1 MKYNGKPKLSACQN
15 QAYNQSIHRNY
26 EIILDVERTLKLTN
40 PQYAEEI
47 NGINKIRQ
55 TLQDKHEL
63 SINDHVKAMV
73 LSLLSCMRKWEP
85 IEQNLD
91 AIQEIFC
98 GYDVDKLKNKNA
110 QELVEEVK
118 NINCGNLRI
127 NRQMTKLKAN
137 IETLERLNAN
147 FGSLDEFYTKTDKY
161 ELVSLLSMWNSKYK
175 LQEMGIALVCEYLK
189 GVGIPLV
196 KPDRHVCRIIGRLGF
211 TKRIPADEIET
222 LRICDKIAESLKMS
236 HAMVDTILWQYGV
249 KEKCGICGDIPQ
261 CSQCGVTS
269 CSNRSL

>member
-1 MKYNGKPKLSACQN
+1 MKYNGKPKLSAGQN
-15 QAYNQSIHRNY
+15 QAYNQSIHWNY
-26 EIILDVERTLKLTN
+26 EIILDVEKTLKSAN

-55 TLQDKHEL
+55 TLQDKHKL

-91 AIQEIFC
+91 AIQDIFC
-98 GYDVDKLKNKNA
+98 GYDVEKLKNKNA
-110 QELVEEVK
+110 QELVDDVK
-118 NINCGNLRI
+118 KINCGNLRI

-137 IETLERLNAN
+137 IEVLERLNKN
-147 FGSLDEFYTKTDKY
+147 YGPLDEFYAKTDKY
-161 ELVSLLSMWNSKYK
+161 ELVRLLSRGPEYK

-211 TKRIPADEIET
+211 TKKIPADEIET
-222 LRICDKIAESLKMS
+222 LRICDEIAKDLNMS

-261 CSQCGVTS
+261 CSQCGAIS